1 MSATLAVPVIVLDF
15 ADASGRYAP
24 LVLTLGLLATGL
36 SLSPTTGWA
45 EDSIDLFDEDGDDS
59 SADADESDE
68 AEDSGDGSAN
78 SVSIESVDES
88 GSSDGASASSDLV
101 PGRHERTITLSF
113 EKRGSSMLV
122 PAEINGKEVYFLFD
136 TGASYTSLNPE
147 VTDAVNAEPPDNAP
161 SQPVETANG
170 RAMLTF
176 GLLDRLRLDRKLH
189 RNVTF
194 GLCRGCPTRTFR
206 GKPVA
211 GLLGLNVLNRYEI
224 DINSNKGVVEMT
236 PNASHGD
243 RMADIEPWIE
253 LRDIK
258 GVRTPERDGKRAYLV
273 RFTAVNRSPRR
284 IGSVELSAACRGGRA
299 TGESVTMSLASGAST
314 EREVEFQTENCP
326 RPHVEVVS
334 ADW

>member
-1 MSATLAVPVIVLDF
+1 VIVPEF
-15 ADASGRYAP
+15 TDASGKSAAC
-24 LVLTLGLLATGL
+24 VLTLGLLAAGL
-36 SLSPTTGWA
+36 SLSPSSGWA
-45 EDSIDLFDEDGDDS
+45 EDSIDLFDEDGDQS
-59 SADADESDE
+59 SAPSDDSGESGSSDE
-68 AEDSGDGSAN
+68 GSPA

-88 GSSDGASASSDLV
+88 GGSGDAAASSDLV

-113 EKRGSSMLV
+113 EKRGTSMLV
-122 PAEINGKEVYFLFD
+122 PATINGKDVYFLFD

-147 VTDAVNAEPPDNAP
+147 VADAVNADPPDNAP
-161 SQPVETANG
+161 SQPVNTANG

-194 GLCRGCPTRTFR
+194 GLCRGCPNETFR

-253 LRDIK
+253 LRDIR
-258 GVRTPERDGKRAYLV
+258 GVRTPERDGKRAHLV
-273 RFTAVNRSPRR
+273 RFTAVNRSPRPV
-284 IGSVELSAACRGGRA
+284 GSVELSAACRGGRA
-299 TGESVTMSLASGAST
+299 TGESVTMSLAPGAST
-314 EREVEFQTENCP
+314 EREVEFRTENCP
-326 RPHVEVVS
+326 RPRVDVVS